1 VASHQPIPVRVV
13 GASPTASPTAWVA
26 GGQLLIN
33 DGETFESEQF
43 FIVPLGQR
51 LVVEAISIDAFMPLG
66 QIAIQATFLASTDGG
81 VTFRF
86 PLPSLPSD
94 VAGRDHFGTVL
105 STKLNVGAGNG
116 VILLSVRRNASTGT
130 GLVNVALSGY
140 LVEDDH

>member
-1 VASHQPIPVRVV
+1 
-13 GASPTASPTAWVA
+13 
-26 GGQLLIN
+26 
-33 DGETFESEQF
+33 
-43 FIVPLGQR
+43 VPLGQR
-51 LVVEAISIDAFMPLG
+51 LVVEAISIDAFMPAG

-116 VILLSVRRNASTGT
+116 VILSVRRNASTGT
-130 GLVNVALSGY
+130 AWSTSRSRATSWRTTTDAKRY
-140 LVEDDH
+140 LAAAD